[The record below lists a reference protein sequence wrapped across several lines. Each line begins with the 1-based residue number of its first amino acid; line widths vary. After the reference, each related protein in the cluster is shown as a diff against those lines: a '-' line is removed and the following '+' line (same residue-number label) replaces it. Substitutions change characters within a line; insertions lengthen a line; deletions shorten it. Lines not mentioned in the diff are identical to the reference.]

1 MRKTIFKKLE
11 TQGLIANYNR
21 LRKNLPPKLPER
33 VYMVDETFREGIKA
47 PTVFLTYV
55 EKLKLAKMMD
65 ETGIAVIN
73 VGFPG
78 LSEDEKR
85 SVKRI
90 VNETFEKAKLTA
102 SSIATKS
109 SVDACLEAGMKE
121 INMEAAINGLNL
133 QYRLKSTKEE
143 ALRRIT
149 ESIEYARKH
158 GLTINF
164 VLSDGS
170 RTPLEDIIEIFEA
183 AAAAGA
189 GKLAIADTVGFLR
202 PLSMRYLISH
212 VRDGLSDAVKKKL
225 PLSVHCHNDFGLA
238 TANTLAAVEEGATY
252 LHTTLIG
259 FGERAGLAPFEEV
272 VTALEL
278 LYNVETGVDMER
290 IYRLAQLT
298 EKSFALPIQ
307 FHKPVVGDTTF
318 AHEVDEHVEGML
330 EHPLMFEPF
339 PPEIVGRETSL
350 FIGRNT
356 GQPLIQHLLEKA
368 GIKASPRQVDEII
381 RHVRGPQESLDKG
394 EAQMT
399 FYQVKKLLKD
409 LQKGLVL
416 SEFWRVVE
424 LVTRQKPKLPQPGE
438 TSDKTASPA
447 AT

>member
-11 TQGLIANYNR
+11 AQGLIANYNR
-21 LRKNLPPKLPER
+21 LRKNLPPKLPDR
-33 VYMVDETFREGIKA
+33 VYMVDDTFREGIKA

-65 ETGIAVIN
+65 ETGISVIN

-78 LSEDEKR
+78 LSEEEKR

-90 VNETFEKAKLTA
+90 VNETFAKSKLTA
-102 SSIATKS
+102 SASPTKMH
-109 SVDACLEAGMKE
+109 VDACLEAGMKE
-121 INMEAAINGLNL
+121 INIETPINGLNL
-133 QYRLKSTKEE
+133 QYRLKITKDE
-143 ALRRIT
+143 ALKQIKDN
-149 ESIEYARKH
+149 IAYARKR
-158 GLTINF
+158 GLTVNF

-170 RTPLEDIIEIFEA
+170 RTPLEDIIGVFEA

-189 GKLAIADTVGFLR
+189 TKLAIADTVGFLR
-202 PLSMRYLISH
+202 PLAMRYLFSH
-212 VRDGLSDAVKKKL
+212 VRDGLSDAVRKKVQL
-225 PLSVHCHNDFGLA
+225 GVHCHNDFGLA

-272 VTALEL
+272 TTALEL
-278 LYNVETGVDMER
+278 LYNIDTGVDMER
-290 IYRLAQLT
+290 TYRLAQLA

-307 FHKPVVGDTTF
+307 FHKPIVGDTTF

-330 EHPLMFEPF
+330 AHPLMFEPF
-339 PPEIVGRETSL
+339 PPEIVGRQTTL

-356 GQPLIQHLLEKA
+356 SQALIHKLLEKA
-368 GIKASPRQVDEII
+368 GIKATPRQVDEII
-381 RHVRGPQESLDKG
+381 RHIRGPQESLDKG

-399 FYQVKKLLKD
+399 FYQVKKLLRD
-409 LQKGLVL
+409 LQKGMVMD
-416 SEFWRVVE
+416 EFWRLVE

-438 TSDKTASPA
+438 DTKA
-447 AT
+447 ATSVTT